1 MIYTCFEKNE
11 TFFEQIGNAVPGS
24 FHEQRPKWCPVDF
37 NSLIVPSLRNF
48 KIKSR
53 RMFKMIIIIKTYINA
68 TSISSRRIISKK
80 NGYTL
85 KHQTV
90 LPEKTIEI

>member
-1 MIYTCFEKNE
+1 
-11 TFFEQIGNAVPGS
+11 
-24 FHEQRPKWCPVDF
+24 
-37 NSLIVPSLRNF
+37 
-48 KIKSR
+48 
-53 RMFKMIIIIKTYINA
+53 MFKMIIFITTYINA

-85 KHQTV
+85 KHQNV